1 MNAKIIYSKYNE
13 GKFLAAWNEKASK
26 DNEQTEILFE
36 TKSGMKFKVKQ
47 IAGLVARRILCYM
60 KNGEYYKRGDRLGFI
75 RFGSRVDIILPK
87 DFKINVKIGDIVK
100 NSSTTIGEL
109 S

>member
-1 MNAKIIYSKYNE
+1 M
-13 GKFLAAWNEKASK
+13 
-26 DNEQTEILFE
+26 FE

>member
-1 MNAKIIYSKYNE
+1 
-13 GKFLAAWNEKASK
+13 
-26 DNEQTEILFE
+26 
-36 TKSGMKFKVKQ
+36 
-47 IAGLVARRILCYM
+47 M

-109 S
+109 SWNLDDIFQVYLPLLTYF

>member
-1 MNAKIIYSKYNE
+1 
-13 GKFLAAWNEKASK
+13 
-26 DNEQTEILFE
+26 
-36 TKSGMKFKVKQ
+36 
-47 IAGLVARRILCYM
+47 M